1 MFIKEKKASELAE
14 LLNPFDYVIL
24 DTCSLMDENFPE
36 WMDVLIDA
44 KNYHKKNQQII
55 VFKTCILELKKHIK
69 NKKDDSKRIAAKRAL
84 KIVRK
89 GKWRRL
95 LTIVKNNE
103 SQNFA
108 DNVIYVKVSTDRI
121 NSRVAVI
128 TQDKKLAYDLI
139 SLNNLASQRGYKV
152 FVYKFVA
159 NGLLE
164 KNLGAPSIK
173 ENYPK
178 QSVKENSKEK
188 KENVFPYALVKVMEM
203 DSKLKDNLSS
213 QTYPNDKKILD
224 IKHQLSNL
232 DRLNVEEKKKITL
245 TYDASKLNALLR
257 KLMSDSKQKEATPVV
272 KKEVIKSEPIKKK
285 EEVKPKLYF
294 GNGKTI
300 EEALNDVSS
309 HYELMYR
316 DPSIPY
322 VASIHGRANLTI
334 SDYRVIVE
342 KVSSSLSKGNKSS
355 FYYSSFEVI
364 CEKTSNGYHIYMDFD
379 AKNPKDKKANPAK
392 DVKEVKKSE
401 QVKPVELAKPL
412 EPAKPIA
419 PIKPIDSKKSTKKED
434 TPTNKD
440 IKKEETKEI
449 NALKAETKEKSAAKK
464 NKPSKETVKKETKV
478 ENKPEAFVSVP
489 KQEIAQAVVPNGATL
504 IVGEPSS
511 NKKPVS
517 TSKKE
522 AKKVPSPKKKSKEPS
537 KKQPAK
543 AKPSKETKKASTED
557 IMAFDKRL
565 KAVLTNPNYPV
576 EEKIKDIKKQH
587 EAIKNLSPED
597 KKKLFFGAR
606 KLNSLLIE
614 LSKK

>member
-14 LLNPFDYVIL
+14 LVNPFDYVIL

-44 KNYHKKNQQII
+44 KNYRKKNQQII

-84 KIVRK
+84 KIVRR

-95 LTIVKNNE
+95 LTIVKNSE

-152 FVYKFVA
+152 FVYKLAA

-188 KENVFPYALVKVMEM
+188 KENIFPYAIVKAMEM
-203 DSKLKDNLSS
+203 DSKLKDSLSS

-232 DRLNVEEKKKITL
+232 DRLSVEEKKKITL

-272 KKEVIKSEPIKKK
+272 KKEANKSEHIKKK
-285 EEVKPKLYF
+285 EEAKPKLYF

-316 DPSIPY
+316 DPSVPY
-322 VASIHGRANLTI
+322 VSSIHGRADLTI
-334 SDYRVIVE
+334 SDYRIIVE
-342 KVSSSLSKGNKSS
+342 KVTSSLSKGNKSS
-355 FYYSSFEVI
+355 FYYSSFEII

-379 AKNPKDKKANPAK
+379 AKNPKDKKVNPK
-392 DVKEVKKSE
+392 KTVKEAKEAE
-401 QVKPVELAKPL
+401 QARPVKPV
-412 EPAKPIA
+412 A
-419 PIKPIDSKKSTKKED
+419 PTKPIDSTKKPEKEVVSAS
-434 TPTNKD
+434 KD
-440 IKKEETKEI
+440 IKKEETKE
-449 NALKAETKEKSAAKK
+449 KMPTKLEAKKKVAAKK
-464 NKPSKETVKKETKV
+464 KTKPVKETAKKESKT
-478 ENKPEAFVSVP
+478 ENKPEVLVSAP
-489 KQEIAQAVVPNGATL
+489 KQEIAQTVVPNGATL

-511 NKKPVS
+511 TKKAAS
-517 TSKKE
+517 SSKKE
-522 AKKVPSPKKKSKEPS
+522 AKKESSTKKKGNEPS

-543 AKPSKETKKASTED
+543 ARPSKESKKTSTED

-565 KAVLTNPNYPV
+565 KAVLTNPNYPA
-576 EEKIKDIKKQH
+576 EDKIKDIKKQH